1 MKQSF
6 IMKCLMVA
14 AMLSITALN
23 AATAQAVELKGVV
36 GLGFDFGGDTLLSG
50 SYTDGSTWE
59 VKANQGLIFN
69 GGMVIVTGNFETQAT
84 VGYKFGGPTAKNGSI
99 TFDVVPVELI
109 EFYRTGNVRMGLG
122 LSYHSSPKLKVDVSG
137 SALNGDYKFK
147 DAMGYV
153 AQIGWAPAKASYSV
167 DLRYTTVKFVPGY
180 ANPAKSEYSGSVAGL
195 YASFFF

>member
-1 MKQSF
+1 MKQIF
-6 IMKCLMVA
+6 ILKYLVVA
-14 AMLSITALN
+14 AMLLIGTLGAV
-23 AATAQAVELKGVV
+23 TAQAVEFKGVV
-36 GLGFDFGGDTLLSG
+36 GIGFDFGGDTLMSG

-69 GGMVIVTGNFETQAT
+69 GGMVMVTGDFETQAT

-122 LSYHSSPKLKVDVSG
+122 LSYHSSPKMKVDVSG
-137 SALNGDYKFK
+137 STLNGDYKFK

-153 AQIGWAPAKASYSV
+153 AQIGCAPAKSSYSV
-167 DLRYTTVKFVPGY
+167 DFRYTMVKFVPSNFVG
-180 ANPAKSEYSGSVAGL
+180 AKSDFSGSVAGL
-195 YASFFF
+195 YASFYF

>member
-6 IMKCLMVA
+6 SIKGWVVA
-14 AMLSITALN
+14 AMLSIAALSTV
-23 AATAQAVELKGVV
+23 TAQAVEFRGVV
-36 GLGFDFGGDTLLSG
+36 GVGFDLGGDTLMSG
-50 SYTDGSTWE
+50 TYSDGSSWE
-59 VKANQGLIFN
+59 VRANQGLIFN
-69 GGMVIVTGNFETQAT
+69 GGMVMVTGNFETQAT

-109 EFYRTGNVRMGLG
+109 EFYRAGNVRMGLG

-137 SALNGDYKFK
+137 SGVNGDYKFK

-153 AQIGWAPAKASYSV
+153 AQIGWAPAKSSYSV

-180 ANPAKSEYSGSVAGL
+180 ANPVKSEYSGSVAGL
-195 YASFFF
+195 YASFYF